1 MSSTNG
7 IYLFSTFLAYANN
20 FVRRRPS
27 SFMRNIM
34 MGTKY
39 LEHTGKMIIECT
51 TSKARCVI
59 EFKENGYWNQSNE
72 VVGTVYSSAG
82 KVVSSLEGNWD
93 QSLQRKIDS
102 SHLHVL
108 WRITPFPKH
117 SQEQYGLTSF
127 AMTLNEIT
135 PDLDGRLPPTDSRL
149 RPDVRAL
156 EEGRIDDAELG
167 KEQLEGAQRHR
178 RQEGKEREPRWFRQ
192 QGEEWIYKG
201 GYWEDREKG
210 WKDVAPL
217 W

>member
-1 MSSTNG
+1 MCADNMS
-7 IYLFSTFLAYANN
+7 
-20 FVRRRPS
+20 RRRPS

-39 LEHTGKMIIECT
+39 LEHTGKMTIECT
-51 TSKARCVI
+51 TTKARCVI

-82 KVVSSLEGNWD
+82 KAMSSLEGNWD

-117 SQEQYGLTSF
+117 SQEQYGLTTF

-135 PDLDGRLPPTDSRL
+135 PDLEGRLPPTDSRM

-156 EEGRIDDAELG
+156 EEGRIDDAEHG
-167 KEQLEGAQRHR
+167 KEVLEGAQRQR

-192 QGEEWIYKG
+192 EGEEWIYKG
-201 GYWEDREKG
+201 GYWEMREKG
-210 WKDVAPL
+210 WKDLAPL